1 MEKSSHELR
10 EQARMLVRKLG
21 LIERAGVECCGV
33 TLPQCHAVVEIGR
46 QGSLSLNS
54 LAELLGL
61 DKSTVSKT
69 VDKLVAG
76 GLLVRDADPEDRRY
90 VVLTLT
96 EQGAVFYHSIEARME
111 GYFSLALQAIP
122 EDKRAQV
129 LESLALLAK
138 ALPGS
143 ACCEE

>member
-1 MEKSSHELR
+1 MKKSSHELR
-10 EQARMLVRKLG
+10 EQARKFVRKLG

-46 QGSLSLNS
+46 KGSLSLNS

-76 GLLVRDADPEDRRY
+76 GLLVREADQQDRRY
-90 VVLTLT
+90 VVLKLT
-96 EQGAVFYHSIEARME
+96 EQGMVFYNGIEERME

-122 EDKRAQV
+122 EGKRAQV

-143 ACCEE
+143 VCCE

>member
-1 MEKSSHELR
+1 MKKSSHELR
-10 EQARMLVRKLG
+10 EQARKFVRKLG

-46 QGSLSLNS
+46 KGSLSLNS

-69 VDKLVAG
+69 VDKLVTA
-76 GLLVRDADPEDRRY
+76 GLLVRDADPQDRRY
-90 VVLTLT
+90 VVLKLT
-96 EQGAVFYHSIEARME
+96 AQGVVFYNDIEEQME

-122 EDKRAQV
+122 ENKRTQV
-129 LESLALLAK
+129 LESLALLTE
-138 ALPGS
+138 ALPGA
-143 ACCEE
+143 ACCKR